1 MDSCNLLLACMIK
14 NTSLG
19 CQVCGDREN
28 RSWKPV
34 FAAVTMTDF
43 LLYDAVPSNYEEWT
57 SAAIQRHAIIATRS
71 TGCKLYWLQ
80 CYFSS
85 ENFILILISVLIS
98 NFSLQFNISAAQANY
113 RPSSYEES
121 CSQSVHLVI
130 TVVCYCHSNS
140 LFIQF

>member
-1 MDSCNLLLACMIK
+1 MIK

-85 ENFILILISVLIS
+85 ENKFYFNSY
-98 NFSLQFNISAAQANY
+98 FSSHFKFQFTVQHF
-113 RPSSYEES
+113 S
-121 CSQSVHLVI
+121 C
-130 TVVCYCHSNS
+130 TG
-140 LFIQF
+140 